1 MLYTL
6 RRKNGVLSLG
16 IVLLVLSIAAEG
28 GALVLQYMT
37 ANQIVGE
44 YIQKFAIPAIVVSV
58 VICVIGGIIQ
68 IVQNIAY
75 SATHALSRGIE
86 RATNRAVD
94 GLMSNIEGSISNS
107 IEDAGAQELRLSNT
121 SPTTHSDLLRDF
133 PGFNI
138 DVYKLRA
145 ESLVAASYNVMPLD
159 EVKSFLADEYKSQF
173 EHRVAKNAGQ
183 YVKHQSGL
191 VQYQHQLGTTKR
203 VIFEVTYKIGEEEK
217 KAKVTFSNMA
227 QISENGLE
235 KQFCTNCR
243 APLSPKSLSLGRC
256 EYCDVP
262 IFAASDWLCTSVVL

>member
-1 MLYTL
+1 M

-37 ANQIVGE
+37 TNQIIGE
-44 YIQKFAIPAIVVSV
+44 YIQKFAIPAIVVSA

-68 IVQNIAY
+68 IVQNVAY
-75 SATHALSRGIE
+75 SATHAISRGLE

-94 GLMSNIEGSISNS
+94 GLISNIEGSMTNS
-107 IEDAGAQELRLSNT
+107 FDEVGTTELRLSNT
-121 SPTTHSDLLRDF
+121 SPTTHTDLLRDF

-145 ESLVAASYNVMPLD
+145 ESIVAASYNTVPFSD
-159 EVKSFLADEYKSQF
+159 ITAFLADEYKSQF
-173 EHRVAKNAGQ
+173 EHSIVRSAGQ

-191 VQYQHQLGTTKR
+191 VQYQHQSGTTKR
-203 VIFEVTYKIGEEEK
+203 VIFEVTYKIGSEEK

-227 QISENGLE
+227 QVSENGLE

-243 APLSPKSLSLGRC
+243 APISPKSLSLGRC
-256 EYCDVP
+256 EYCEVP
-262 IFAASDWLCTSVVL
+262 LFAASDWLCTSVLL